1 MATTTELITEI
12 ETILSNGLESVQIG
26 DRNLRY
32 RSIEDLA
39 VILQQLKRKASGSTG
54 WNTIYMKQGSE

>member
-1 MATTTELITEI
+1 MTLEEQITDLEN
-12 ETILSNGLESVQIG
+12 LFANGLESVQIG

-39 VILQQLKRKASGSTG
+39 VILQKLRRKSSGSNG
-54 WNTIYMKQGSE
+54 WNITYMKQGSE